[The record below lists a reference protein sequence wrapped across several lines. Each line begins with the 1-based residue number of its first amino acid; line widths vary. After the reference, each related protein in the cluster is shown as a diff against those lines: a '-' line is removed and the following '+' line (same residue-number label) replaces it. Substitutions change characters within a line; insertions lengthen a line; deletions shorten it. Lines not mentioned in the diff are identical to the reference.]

1 MNIVLSIDH
10 FAAAVGNK
18 RNVYARYSR
27 AFDVLKIPII
37 RGDIAN
43 SDPPPKCGNF

>member
-1 MNIVLSIDH
+1 MNTVPFTDQ
-10 FAAAVGNK
+10 FVAAVGKK
-18 RNVYARYSR
+18 RIVFAHYSPV
-27 AFDVLKIPII
+27 FDVLKIPII